1 MPLIVRPMIHASDS
15 SPATS
20 PPAPASTDAT
30 LARGLRSAMPGLA
43 QLVDMVPALRL
54 LTGLLVSGIVIAGLY
69 FGSGLLI
76 PLALALL
83 LGFLLDPAVSRLK
96 RWGLPRMAATLL
108 VVAMA
113 LAALGGL
120 GTYLGLQVQ
129 QLSADLPTYQSTIRA
144 KLRGLRQSAH
154 MPSAW
159 DGALK
164 TYDTVEREISRGTA
178 ATPRVQKVEIQPPEQ
193 RPTARMLQ
201 WLGRVAEPVTTAGIV
216 LLFVILILLD
226 RDDLRDRLLRLM
238 GGNLHV
244 ATDALDE
251 ASQRI
256 GKYLRMQFI
265 VNVSYGLP
273 MAAGLWLIGVPGAML
288 WGALAAIMRFVPYVG
303 PMISAVFPLALAFA
317 VDPGWQML
325 LLALALILSLELIS
339 NNLVEPWLYGS
350 STGLSTLSIIA
361 AATFWTAL
369 WGPIGLILSTPL
381 TVCLLVLGRYI
392 PALQFMEVLLGSEPV
407 LGPPQRLYQ
416 RLLADDVEDA
426 VALAHE
432 SVESRL
438 AARPTAVDRAAAVA
452 GFYDEVAIPA
462 LRLATQ
468 QHLES
473 ATAEHRLRLSSGMG
487 ALIEELSEQ
496 YPGVAALP
504 DPPTPQETQDSQ
516 DAAPRRLRIHC
527 AGARWEVDALAAAMA
542 AHSEALRGHALS
554 CSDWA
559 VAADPQWRLS
569 GQGRGLPVEPA
580 SAAHMAEAQLLVLS
594 VFSAQPQTVVRQMLR
609 RIRRHWPHLR
619 VVLALWNAPAAL
631 ADPEFAR
638 RCGADACVSSLREL
652 QLWVDALCQPLGEG
666 QGLAAP
672 IPADDGLRVRQLHD
686 SGVLKPERP
695 AIFHEAAQQAANAF
709 DVKWAQVSWVDA
721 DRVHTPGSLLVA
733 DAGAPGDSGLPR
745 DQSICSY
752 VVHAG
757 QSLVV
762 PDLARDPRFAGN
774 PALRDPGLRFYAG
787 VPLKSR
793 RGAVLGSFCIM
804 DDAPREV
811 SPADLELLA
820 AMAEQLMQALEGRR
834 AAETG
839 VPAEAPPAHP
849 PPPPPITPT
858 ATA

>member
-1 MPLIVRPMIHASDS
+1 MTHASDTNA
-15 SPATS
+15 PAAAQRDAVQS
-20 PPAPASTDAT
+20 PPCVAADAA
-30 LARGLRSAMPGLA
+30 LARGMRSAMPGLA
-43 QLVDMVPALRL
+43 QLADMVPALRL
-54 LTGLLVSGIVIAGLY
+54 LTGLLVSALVIAGLY

-120 GTYLGLQVQ
+120 GTYLGMQVQ
-129 QLSADLPTYQSTIRA
+129 QLSADLPTYQNTIRA
-144 KLRGLRQSAH
+144 KLRALRQSAH

-164 TYDTVEREISRGTA
+164 TYDTVEREISRGAA
-178 ATPRVQKVEIQPPEQ
+178 ATPRVQKVEIQAPEQ

-201 WLGRVAEPVTTAGIV
+201 WLARVAEPVTTAGIV

-265 VNVSYGLP
+265 VNISYGLP

-303 PMISAVFPLALAFA
+303 AMISAVFPLALAFA

-325 LLALALILSLELIS
+325 LLALALILALELVS
-339 NNLVEPWLYGS
+339 NNLIEPWLYGS

-369 WGPIGLILSTPL
+369 WGPIGLLLSTPL

-432 SVESRL
+432 AVESRL
-438 AARPTAVDRAAAVA
+438 PARPGAPDRAAAVT

-487 ALIEELSEQ
+487 ALIEELAEQ
-496 YPGVAALP
+496 YPAQ
-504 DPPTPQETQDSQ
+504 PPQADRPGG
-516 DAAPRRLRIHC
+516 LRIHC
-527 AGARWEVDALAAAMA
+527 AGARWEVDALAAAMVS
-542 AHSEALRGHALS
+542 HSEALRGHALS

-559 VAADPQWRLS
+559 LAADPQWRMS
-569 GQGRGLPVEPA
+569 GQGPGLPAEPA
-580 SAAHMAEAQLLVLS
+580 VARAMAEAQLLVVT
-594 VFSAQPQTVVRQMLR
+594 VFSAQPQTVARQMLR

-631 ADPEFAR
+631 ADTGFAQ
-638 RCGADACVSSLREL
+638 RCGADACVGSLREL
-652 QLWVDALCQPLGEG
+652 QLWVDALCQPLGQG
-666 QGLAAP
+666 GGLAAP
-672 IPADDGLRVRQLHD
+672 IPPDDEERVRQLHE
-686 SGVLKPERP
+686 SGVLTPARP
-695 AIFHEAAQQAANAF
+695 AIFHEAVQQAANAF

-721 DRVHTPGSLLVA
+721 DRVHAPGSLLVA
-733 DAGAPGDSGLPR
+733 GAQGQAGMPRRDA
-745 DQSICSY
+745 ICSY
-752 VVHAG
+752 VVHGG
-757 QSLVV
+757 QALVV
-762 PDLARDPRFAGN
+762 PDLARDPRFVGN
-774 PALRDPGLRFYAG
+774 PALQEPGLRFYAG
-787 VPLKSR
+787 VPIR
-793 RGAVLGSFCIM
+793 NRQGTVLGSFCIM
-804 DDAPREV
+804 DDAPRDV
-811 SPADLELLA
+811 SAADLELLA
-820 AMAEQLMQALEGRR
+820 GMAEQLMQALEDRR
-834 AAETG
+834 APEQG
-839 VPAEAPPAHP
+839 APGMP
-849 PPPPPITPT
+849 PT
-858 ATA
+858 AIA